1 MRLSQALTLVGG
13 PTDIAVL
20 ESARIIR
27 GGLQNPQVV
36 EADFRKLIEQGDQR
50 EDLPLQP
57 NDLIVLPRSGVGN
70 WNAFIAKIRPTLEVL
85 TLPLTLPVQIN
96 ALGR

>member
-1 MRLSQALTLVGG
+1 M
-13 PTDIAVL
+13 
-20 ESARIIR
+20 
-27 GGLQNPQVV
+27 V

-57 NDLIVLPRSGVGN
+57 NDLIVLPRSGIGN

-85 TLPLTLPVQIN
+85 TLPLALPVQIN
-96 ALGR
+96 AISR